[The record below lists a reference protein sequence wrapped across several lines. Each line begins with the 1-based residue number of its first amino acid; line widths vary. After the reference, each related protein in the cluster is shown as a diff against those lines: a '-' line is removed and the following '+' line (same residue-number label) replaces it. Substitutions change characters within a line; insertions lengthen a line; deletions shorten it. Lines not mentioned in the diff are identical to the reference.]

1 MGEVAEV
8 FQVWTPVI
16 QGGFAVFALV
26 LLGVNVWLVKQLLRV
41 LRETTIV
48 VAGNT
53 RAIEAVAKND
63 SVTHALLQ
71 DLRDHLLQRPCLRA
85 CQQPEEAGRC

>member
-71 DLRDHLLQRPCLRA
+71 DLRDQLLQRPCLRA
-85 CQQPEEAGRC
+85 CQQSEATDRC